1 MLARARFGG
10 HHPGMGVPLPDPD
23 GPLPTDVTSLQAL
36 VRELLVEVAR
46 LRAENA
52 ELKTKL
58 DAATK
63 HRFGRRSERHKP
75 APAPAESKP
84 ARRRDEH
91 GRKALPEHL
100 ERRDVV
106 HDLTDEQRRCPACG
120 RAREPIGE
128 QTAEQL
134 DLDPPRFFVLRTRK
148 RSYACRR
155 CDPATVPGEQR
166 VTTAGPAQVGP
177 LAKGLCGP
185 GLLAHVITAKFADH
199 APVHRLAG
207 QLSRS
212 GVAVA
217 RSTLGDWLKQAAE
230 LLDPLVELMHTRLL
244 SSRVV
249 HADDTPVKLRVAKQD
264 RTTRAHLWVG
274 IGDAD
279 YPYVVFDFTTGYT
292 ADGPKAFFE
301 GYAGYLQADAL
312 AQYEGLY
319 RAGKVT
325 HVCCWAHARR
335 KFVAA
340 HDAGD
345 ERARRALELV
355 GALYAIE
362 RALPPLLT
370 PSDEPGAAEHRR
382 VREEQRHA
390 IRARESEVVLSEL
403 RAWLDATRPSALPK
417 SPLGSA
423 IGYATNNWA
432 ALARYRDAGY
442 LAIDNNLAERT
453 LRAVAVGR
461 NNWGVV
467 GSEVGGRT
475 AATLYSIVGTCKH
488 LSIDP
493 WAYLREALPGIF
505 ALGEEPTAEQ
515 LREWLPDRWL
525 LSRTRDR
532 PTMNSLAHKST

>member
-1 MLARARFGG
+1 MDA
-10 HHPGMGVPLPDPD
+10 VPADAD
-23 GPLPTDVTSLQAL
+23 APLPTGVTALQAL

-63 HRFGRRSERHKP
+63 HRFGRRSERKKP
-75 APAPAESKP
+75 APVAVEKP

-91 GRKALPEHL
+91 GRSVLPEHL
-100 ERRDVV
+100 ERRDVI
-106 HDLTDEQRRCPACG
+106 HDLFDEQKRCPACG
-120 RAREPIGE
+120 RVRESIGE

-134 DLDPPRFFVLRTRK
+134 DLDPPHFFVLRTRK
-148 RSYACRR
+148 RSYACRH
-155 CDPATVPGEQR
+155 CDPTTVPSEQR
-166 VTTAGPAQVGP
+166 IATAGPAQVGP
-177 LAKGLCGP
+177 IAKGLCGP

-199 APVHRLAG
+199 LPVHRLAA

-217 RSTLGDWLKQAAE
+217 RSTLGDWLAQAVQ
-230 LLDPLVELMHTRLL
+230 LLDPLVALMHTRLL
-244 SSRVV
+244 QSRVI
-249 HADDTPVKLRVAKQD
+249 HADDTHVKLRVAGQD
-264 RTTRAHLWVG
+264 RTTRAHLWVA

-279 YPYVVFDFTTGYT
+279 YPYVVFDFTTDYT
-292 ADGPKAFFE
+292 ADGPRAFFG
-301 GYAGYLQADAL
+301 GYGGYLQADAL

-319 RAGKVT
+319 GEAKVK

-340 HDAGD
+340 HEAGD
-345 ERARRALELV
+345 ERAAGALELI
-355 GALYAIE
+355 GKLYAVE
-362 RALPPLLT
+362 RALPPPLAG
-370 PSDEPGAAEHRR
+370 SDDPGATEHRR
-382 VREEQRHA
+382 AREEQRRA
-390 IRARESEVVLSEL
+390 IRVRESEGALREL
-403 RAWLDATRPSALPK
+403 QSWLDRTRSGALPK

-423 IGYATNNWA
+423 IGYTTNNWQ
-432 ALARYRDAGY
+432 ALGRYRDAGY

-467 GSEVGGRT
+467 GSEVGGQT

-493 WAYLREALPGIF
+493 WAYLREALPGLF
-505 ALGEEPTAEQ
+505 ALGEEPSAEQ
-515 LREWLPDRWL
+515 LRDWLPDRWL
-525 LSRTRDR
+525 LNRTRDR
-532 PTMNSLAHKST
+532 PVTNSSPHQSR

>member
-1 MLARARFGG
+1 MDA
-10 HHPGMGVPLPDPD
+10 PLPDPD
-23 GPLPTDVTSLQAL
+23 APLPTDVAALHAL
-36 VRELLVEVAR
+36 VRALLAEVVR

-52 ELKTKL
+52 ELKAKL
-58 DAATK
+58 DAATR
-63 HRFGRRSERHKP
+63 HRFGRRSERQRP
-75 APAPAESKP
+75 APADPKP

-91 GRKALPEHL
+91 GRGALPEHL

-106 HDLTDEQRRCPACG
+106 HDLTDQQKRCPACG
-120 RAREPIGE
+120 RTRDCIGE

-148 RSYACRR
+148 RSYACRH
-155 CDPATVPGEQR
+155 CDPATVPGETR
-166 VTTAGPAQVGP
+166 LATAGPAQVGP

-185 GLLAHVITAKFADH
+185 GLLAHAVTAKFADH
-199 APVHRLAG
+199 TPVHRLAG

-217 RSTLGDWLKQAAE
+217 RSTLGDWLKQAAG

-249 HADDTPVKLRVAKQD
+249 HADDTPVKLRVAGQD

-279 YPYVVFDFTTGYT
+279 HPYVVFDFTTDYT
-292 ADGPKAFFE
+292 ADGPEQFFD
-301 GYAGYLQADAL
+301 GYAGYFQADAL

-319 RAGKVT
+319 GEKVK

-340 HDAGD
+340 HEAGD
-345 ERARRALELV
+345 ERAGRALELI
-355 GALYAIE
+355 GTLYAIE
-362 RALPPLLT
+362 RALPPLLA
-370 PSDEPGAAEHRR
+370 PSDDSAAAEQRR
-382 VREEQRHA
+382 VREEQRRSV
-390 IRARESEVVLSEL
+390 RARESEGVLSDL
-403 RAWLDATRPSALPK
+403 RAWLDATRASALPK

-432 ALARYRDAGY
+432 ALARYRDEGY

-475 AATLYSIVGTCKH
+475 AATLYSVVGTCKH

-515 LREWLPDRWL
+515 LRDWLPDRWL
-525 LSRTRDR
+525 LNRTRDR
-532 PTMNSLAHKST
+532 PATNSAPQKSQ